1 VGKPQRPD
9 KVKLLTGVLYNDRQ
23 LYCSARRS
31 LEKMFG
37 GIDYE
42 SPERKF
48 IYTDYYEP
56 EMGSDLLRRFLSFEA
71 LVQLEGIC
79 RVKVRTNGLEERLSM
94 SGKRKINI
102 DPGYMDL
109 AKFVLFS
116 TKDYAHRIYL
126 GKGIYAENT
135 LYYKDKAFR
144 SWPWTYPDYRTDE
157 YAAMLDSIRRLYK
170 EGVRSS

>member
-1 VGKPQRPD
+1 MRKPQRPAR
-9 KVKLLTGVLYNDRQ
+9 VKLLAGILYNDKQ

-31 LEKMFG
+31 LERMFG
-37 GIDYE
+37 RIDYE
-42 SPERKF
+42 SPECKF
-48 IYTDYYEP
+48 VYTDYYEP
-56 EMGSDLLRRFLSFEA
+56 EMGSALLRRFLSFEW
-71 LVQLEGIC
+71 LVQLEGIYK
-79 RVKVRTNGLEERLSM
+79 VKVKTNGLETRLSVRD
-94 SGKRKINI
+94 KRRVNI

-144 SWPWTYPDYRTDE
+144 AWPWTYPDYRTNE
-157 YAAMLDSIRRLYK
+157 YADMLDSIRRLYK
-170 EGVRSS
+170 ERVRPS